1 MRLTHMRAT
10 SSRKF
15 VPTTRDHIISKGWL
29 EKSFVPSLSGT
40 HKIFLDEPPMVLTNA
55 FVVVGSGVDYAQRV
69 IHAADSARLRGGS
82 KKLFIVASMADMLM
96 ADMFADDPS

>member
-1 MRLTHMRAT
+1 
-10 SSRKF
+10 
-15 VPTTRDHIISKGWL
+15 
-29 EKSFVPSLSGT
+29 
-40 HKIFLDEPPMVLTNA
+40 MVLTNA